1 MTSIHLIAT
10 SVSILF
16 AFFEFNSLTISKSA
30 LQVTIA
36 FISSAN

>member
-1 MTSIHLIAT
+1 L
-10 SVSILF
+10 

-36 FISSAN
+36 LISSAN